1 MSKEQDERLPLFIV
15 LSGPSGAGKDTVLR
29 LLLDSD
35 SSIVTVVTAKTR
47 SPRVDEIDGVNHL
60 FLTRS
65 EFRERIK
72 KGEFLEHAEVYGHL
86 SGVPRDQ
93 VVRHLKNG
101 LSVIVRTDV
110 QGARSLKESVP
121 GAALI
126 FLTVP
131 DREILERRLRS
142 RDAESSLELEERLKA
157 ASVEMSD
164 LDWFDHVVLNLEN
177 QQAATVGRL
186 LDIIATERK
195 RPGRPIPHL

>member
-1 MSKEQDERLPLFIV
+1 MSKTPDEIFPLFIV
-15 LSGPSGAGKDTVLR
+15 LSGPSGSGKDTVLR

-35 SSIVTVVTAKTR
+35 SSIATVVTAKTR
-47 SPRVDEIDGVNHL
+47 PPRVDEIDGVNHL

-65 EFRERIK
+65 EFCERIE

-93 VVRHLKNG
+93 VVRHLENG

-110 QGARSLKESVP
+110 QGARSLKESIP
-121 GAALI
+121 GAVLI

-131 DREILERRLRS
+131 NREILEKRLRS

-164 LDWFDHVVLNLEN
+164 VDWFDYVVPNLEN
-177 QQAATVGRL
+177 QQAATVDRF
-186 LDIIATERK
+186 LDIIAIERK
-195 RPGRPIPHL
+195 RPGRPVPHL

>member
-121 GAALI
+121 GAVLI